1 MGQSHHGKGLWR
13 IQLGYWL
20 LLLITYRPAAVPPEK
35 RGNGMTLVVT
45 IQMDVKRLDMLIG
58 NLVNQGFKITL
69 AHNNGYILKIS
80 EGMIDYKYF
89 IVAR

>member
-1 MGQSHHGKGLWR
+1 
-13 IQLGYWL
+13 
-20 LLLITYRPAAVPPEK
+20 
-35 RGNGMTLVVT
+35 MTLVVT